1 MANTHQDIKI
11 AIIGGGAMGSA
22 LAKGLLLKHEIT
34 PKNICI
40 ADPFTSHLEDLKE
53 KGIKITGS
61 NKEAIR
67 EADLIIIA
75 VKPWI
80 VNTVLSEIE
89 LSDFPR
95 NAEWC
100 FIVAGIPSQDLL
112 KMFKKELP
120 SSLSI
125 AIPNTAMSVSES
137 MTFVVPVRGNASL
150 AKSVFNQVGKVM
162 EIEERLLPGSMA
174 LVSCGIAF
182 AFRYIRA
189 ASEGGVELGIKASE
203 AQKMVTQ
210 TLKGAVTLLENNNSH
225 PEAEIDKVTTP
236 GGITIKG
243 LNAMEKFG
251 FTTSVI
257 EGLKACK
264 P

>member
-1 MANTHQDIKI
+1 MKI

-22 LAKGLLLKHEIT
+22 LAKGLLIKNEIKPT
-34 PKNICI
+34 NICI
-40 ADPFTSHLEDLKE
+40 ADPSTSHLEDLKE
-53 KGIKITGS
+53 KGIIITGS
-61 NKEAIR
+61 NKEAVKD
-67 EADLIIIA
+67 ADLVIIA

-80 VNTVLSEIE
+80 VNTVISELE
-89 LSDFPR
+89 LSDVPR
-95 NAEWC
+95 KAEWC

-125 AIPNTAMSVSES
+125 AIPNTAMGVGES
-137 MTFVVPVRGNASL
+137 MTFIVPVKGKVDL
-150 AKSVFNQVGKVM
+150 AKTVFDQVGKVM
-162 EIEERLLPGSMA
+162 EIEERLLPGCMA

-189 ASEGGVELGIKASE
+189 ASEGGVELGIKAAE
-203 AQKMVTQ
+203 AQKMVAQ
-210 TLKGAVTLLENNNSH
+210 TLKGAVSLLENNNSH

-243 LNAMEKFG
+243 LNAMERFG